1 MAEPSPLPPR
11 PAWPPAPRRIH
22 LTAIAGVGMASLAG
36 MLRAAGYDVTGSDQA
51 IYPPM
56 STVLADLGI
65 RVQEGYRP
73 ENLVPAPDLV
83 VIGNAMSRGNPEVE
97 AVLAAG
103 IPYCSMPEA
112 LMRLFMGSR
121 RRAVIVGTHGK
132 TTSSAL
138 LSWMLHESGGDP
150 SFMVGGACVNFA
162 HNYRLGHG
170 PWFVTEGDEYDTAFF
185 DKGPKFLH
193 YDPDALL
200 VNAVEFDHADIY
212 RDLEH
217 VKQAFGTLLERTRP
231 DVPIV
236 ASADFPELRD
246 VVATAGRAVTWIH
259 VPGGPG
265 VPATHVGA
273 DAVGPMWQ
281 ACDLREVEDRTT
293 FTVQTPDGTRVA
305 ASSPLPG
312 AMNVANALG
321 VTALAASIGVSV
333 EASLDA
339 LRTFRGVRRR
349 QEVIGEGD
357 GLTLIDDFAHHPTAV
372 GATLAALRTR
382 YPERRLWVLFEPR
395 SNTSRRRVFQEAFA
409 DAFALA
415 DRVTVA
421 GVHRQEQLAADER
434 FSPADLVAALTG
446 RGVDAETIDEVEAI
460 AALVTRE
467 ATSGDVVV
475 LMSNGGFGGLGAQLL
490 ATLDVRPPN

>member
-1 MAEPSPLPPR
+1 
-11 PAWPPAPRRIH
+11 
-22 LTAIAGVGMASLAG
+22 MASLAG
-36 MLRAAGYDVTGSDQA
+36 MLRAAGYAVTGSDQA

-65 RVQEGYRP
+65 AVQEGYRA

-97 AVLAAG
+97 AVLAGG

-112 LMRLFMGSR
+112 LMRLFMGAR

-150 SFMVGGACVNFA
+150 SFMVGGACLNFA
-162 HNYRLGHG
+162 HNYRLGQG

-193 YDPDALL
+193 YDADALL

-212 RDLEH
+212 RNLDH
-217 VKQAFGTLLERTRP
+217 VKQAFRTLLERTRP

-246 VVATAGRAVTWIH
+246 VVATTGRTVTWTH

-265 VPATHVGA
+265 APATAGAHVPE
-273 DAVGPMWQ
+273 VEGPLWQ
-281 ACDLREVEDRTT
+281 AVDLGEAEGRTT
-293 FTVQTPDGTRVA
+293 FTVLTPDGTRFRGA
-305 ASSPLPG
+305 SPLPG

-321 VTALAASIGVSV
+321 VTVLAASIGVPV
-333 EASLDA
+333 ETSLAA

-349 QEVIGEGD
+349 QEVVGEG
-357 GLTLIDDFAHHPTAV
+357 GGVTLIDDFAHHPTAV
-372 GATLAALRTR
+372 GATLTALRAR
-382 YPERRLWVLFEPR
+382 YPDRRLWVLFEPR
-395 SNTSRRRVFQEAFA
+395 SNTSRRRVFQTAFA

-421 GVHRQEQLAADER
+421 GVHRQEQLVADER
-434 FSPADLVAALTG
+434 FSPAELVATLTD
-446 RGVDAETIDEVEAI
+446 RHVNAETIDEIDTMAT
-460 AALVTRE
+460 LVATE
-467 ATSGDVVV
+467 ATRGDVVI
-475 LMSNGGFGGLGAQLL
+475 LMSNGAFGGLG
-490 ATLDVRPPN
+490 VRLIERLSLSAPA